1 MLNHIV
7 LVGNLGQ
14 DPEMFYSSEGNPVA
28 SFSLAFHS
36 SKKTGWIRVVT
47 FKQLAEVVEKN
58 LKKGDRIVIA
68 GSLDQNK
75 WTANDG
81 SPRSTFQILAHDI
94 QFFHEKGEESD
105 FAKEEGSE
113 EVPTH

>member
-14 DPEMFYSSEGNPVA
+14 DPEIFYSSEGNPVA

-36 SKKTGWIRVVT
+36 SKKTGWIKCT
-47 FKQLAEVVEKN
+47 AFQKLAEVVEKH
-58 LKKGDRIVIA
+58 LKKGDRIVVS

-75 WTANDG
+75 WAANDG
-81 SPRSTFQILAHDI
+81 SLRSTFQILAHDI
-94 QFFHEKGEESD
+94 QFFHEKMEETD

-113 EVPTH
+113 EVPL